1 MRKGYKVTLG
11 MLTIMILLTL
21 TVGTSYSYYSISDA
35 QENTNNLTTT
45 CFNVEFLGGTEADE
59 SGVASINLPNAYPI
73 SDSDVKTKLKPYTF
87 KLTNTCTEANSNAAA
102 KYVVTLNTLN
112 DTSHAVGD
120 LTSHLKYQLVEDSS
134 EGTITELNGKPTYD
148 LYSEAIKTQ
157 YKIKNAYKL
166 AEGSLSFNSSKTFKL
181 YLWIDEKAG
190 NDIMG
195 QDFKGQVFV
204 YAYM

>member
-1 MRKGYKVTLG
+1 M
-11 MLTIMILLTL
+11 
-21 TVGTSYSYYSISDA
+21 
-35 QENTNNLTTT
+35 
-45 CFNVEFLGGTEADE
+45 
-59 SGVASINLPNAYPI
+59 
-73 SDSDVKTKLKPYTF
+73 
-87 KLTNTCTEANSNAAA
+87 
-102 KYVVTLNTLN
+102 
-112 DTSHAVGD
+112 GD